1 MGNTLEATVYTPTDA
16 VYTPFFD
23 YQCDAF
29 GLVVLGS
36 GALNTEKVKY
46 VCSIASEYL
55 DNDEDG
61 VVDDERMPNLM
72 KEGALLLF
80 AT

>member
-1 MGNTLEATVYTPTDA
+1 MIE
-16 VYTPFFD
+16 
-23 YQCDAF
+23 
-29 GLVVLGS
+29 
-36 GALNTEKVKY
+36 EKKLKY
-46 VCSIASEYL
+46 VCSIAMEYL